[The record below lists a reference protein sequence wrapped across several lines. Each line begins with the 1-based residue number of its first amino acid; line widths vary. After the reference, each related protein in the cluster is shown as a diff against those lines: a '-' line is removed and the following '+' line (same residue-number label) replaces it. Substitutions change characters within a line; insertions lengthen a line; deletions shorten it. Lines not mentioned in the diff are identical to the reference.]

1 MNKGD
6 YVYVKREIQNGGG
19 IPRKIKYFAGDRI
32 ILEGKEMEENYD
44 YNDLV
49 SVKEGKEMLRK
60 YYVNEIQ
67 RLQQRL
73 QKLDN
78 GFYVGQQICLKE
90 EAIKGKFK
98 LYKIQ
103 DFNGEYALVSDLDT
117 KENDTAIYLKVGLN
131 DLLTPIAALREIKKY
146 VVNTGGEND

>member
-6 YVYVKREIQNGGG
+6 YVYVKREIQNGNG

-49 SVKEGKEMLRK
+49 SVKEGKEILRK

-78 GFYVGQQICLKE
+78 GFYVGQQVCLKK
-90 EAIKGKFK
+90 EATWGEYK
-98 LYKIQ
+98 LHRIQ
-103 DFNGEYALVSDLDT
+103 ELDNGYALVSDLDT
-117 KENDTAIYLKVGLN
+117 RENDAAIYLRVDIN
-131 DLLTPIAALREIKKY
+131 DLLTPIAALHEIKKY
-146 VVNTGGEND
+146 LTSKGVGE

>member
-6 YVYVKREIQNGGG
+6 YVYVKRELKNGYD
-19 IPRKIKYFAGDRI
+19 IPRKIKYFIGDRI

-49 SVKEGKEMLRK
+49 PVKEGKEILRK

-73 QKLDN
+73 QKLDS
-78 GFYVGQQICLKE
+78 GFYVGQQVCLKK
-90 EAIKGKFK
+90 EATWGEYK
-98 LYKIQ
+98 LHRIQ
-103 DFNGEYALVSDLDT
+103 ELDNGYALVSDLDT
-117 KENDTAIYLKVGLN
+117 RENDAAIYLRVDIN
-131 DLLTPIAALREIKKY
+131 DLLTPIAALHEIKKY
-146 VVNTGGEND
+146 LTSKGVGE